1 MNQIISKIS
10 LKKNK
15 AQAAVTD
22 SLFFLII
29 IVSLCVLLFR
39 YSSTYGLRV
48 QESISNLYFQEYTN
62 SAMKTI
68 FYTTVPL
75 DFDLNLDKPVAK
87 DYLIVA
93 IKQDF
98 FADGHIG
105 ATGSDINALNTT
117 DNENIAKF
125 NLFQT
130 IKSIMR
136 PLDSYDYTFYLL
148 NTGTNISTS
157 TDLFHFFMIKKTL
170 FSEASDENAD
180 YKYQTYYTNEGSQ
193 YYLCNPNTTQDVIS
207 VISKGNKIF
216 SSSVPLNFKKIDSG
230 GTTNMHL
237 NSTFAIWPATVN
249 INPSD
254 LDLLKCQEFP

>member
-125 NLFQT
+125 NLFHT

-148 NTGTNISTS
+148 NTSS
-157 TDLFHFFMIKKTL
+157 SSELFHFFMIKKTI
-170 FSEASDENAD
+170 FDED
-180 YKYQTYYTNEGSQ
+180 STKIGSHKYQKYYTNKGSQ

-230 GTTNMHL
+230 GTTTMHL

-249 INPSD
+249 IGEED
-254 LDLLKCQEFP
+254 IELLNCKEFP